1 MTGGVCLIGFGT
13 VLTAWRGQ
21 HRTEPDCNAV
31 RKQSSGR
38 KGVEKKMK
46 KKREKT
52 EGESTLDE
60 ESMMT
65 MRISVVRRP

>member
-1 MTGGVCLIGFGT
+1 MEEWGG
-13 VLTAWRGQ
+13 
-21 HRTEPDCNAV
+21 
-31 RKQSSGR
+31 
-38 KGVEKKMK
+38 EKKMK